1 MSLHI
6 HQVLLVWCPLVM
18 LSLNSWQDGWVGEGV
33 GAFICNGKGVVDYN
47 VMKKTNLAY
56 QRCHCI
62 SLNTDQASLRSMGEE
77 ITNQI
82 FRGY

>member
-47 VMKKTNLAY
+47 VMKKTNLV
-56 QRCHCI
+56 
-62 SLNTDQASLRSMGEE
+62 
-77 ITNQI
+77 
-82 FRGY
+82 RGGHI